1 MPCAAGGCHVGAFT
15 DGRAGAA
22 AQGLVL
28 LMPQGGRSMQR
39 VRQFFLVGLLATTVF
54 GALTLAPRTAVA
66 GGRIVVSDVEF
77 GSFASEKEM
86 NAALKKQGKT
96 TFNGGGSWTLN
107 MMIFLGAGSGGT
119 KINVV
124 YYDVSKHPPDQ
135 VNFTEV
141 GVKPDQK
148 IVQLNGQT
156 ISSDMGFVKGHKYEV
171 RATRVVGGKEKVYAK
186 TTITLK

>member
-1 MPCAAGGCHVGAFT
+1 
-15 DGRAGAA
+15 
-22 AQGLVL
+22 
-28 LMPQGGRSMQR
+28 MQR
-39 VRQFFLVGLLATTVF
+39 VRQLLLVGLLVTTAF
-54 GALTLAPRTAVA
+54 AGLTLAPRAAVA
-66 GGRIVVSDVEF
+66 GGRIVVSDAEF

-86 NAALKKQGKT
+86 NAALKKQAKT
-96 TFNGGGSWTLN
+96 TFTGGGAWQLN
-107 MMIFLGAGSGGT
+107 MMIFLGGAPGGD

-148 IVQLNGQT
+148 IVQLNGQA
-156 ISSDMGFVKGHKYEV
+156 ISSDMGFVKGHKYEI
-171 RATRVVGGKEKVYAK
+171 RATRVIGGKEKVYAK

>member
-1 MPCAAGGCHVGAFT
+1 
-15 DGRAGAA
+15 
-22 AQGLVL
+22 
-28 LMPQGGRSMQR
+28 
-39 VRQFFLVGLLATTVF
+39 LATSAF
-54 GALTLAPRTAVA
+54 GVLALAPRTAVA
-66 GGRIVVSDVEF
+66 AGRIVVSDAEF
-77 GSFASEKEM
+77 GSYASEKEM

-96 TFNGGGSWTLN
+96 TFQGVGSWNLN
-107 MMIFLGAGSGGT
+107 MMIFLGSAPGAD

-124 YYDVSKHPPDQ
+124 YYDLSKHPPDQ

-148 IVQLNGQT
+148 IVQLNGQA

-171 RATRVVGGKEKVYAK
+171 RATRVIGGKEKVYAK

>member
-1 MPCAAGGCHVGAFT
+1 
-15 DGRAGAA
+15 
-22 AQGLVL
+22 
-28 LMPQGGRSMQR
+28 MQR
-39 VRQFFLVGLLATTVF
+39 VRQFLWAGLLATTVF
-54 GALTLAPRTAVA
+54 GALTLAPRVAVA
-66 GGRIVVSDVEF
+66 GGRIVVSDAEF

-96 TFNGGGSWTLN
+96 TFKGGGSWTLN
-107 MMIFLGAGSGGT
+107 MMIFLGAGAGGN

-141 GVKPDQK
+141 SVKPDQK
-148 IVQLNGQT
+148 IVQLNGQA

-171 RATRVVGGKEKVYAK
+171 RATRVIGGKEKVYAK

>member
-1 MPCAAGGCHVGAFT
+1 MLHLRHF
-15 DGRAGAA
+15 
-22 AQGLVL
+22 L
-28 LMPQGGRSMQR
+28 
-39 VRQFFLVGLLATTVF
+39 LVGFLTTTAF
-54 GALTLAPRTAVA
+54 GALALAPRTAVA

-77 GSFASEKEM
+77 GSYGSEKELS
-86 NAALKKQGKT
+86 AALKKQGKT
-96 TFNGGGSWTLN
+96 TFKGEGAWQLN
-107 MMIFLGAGSGGT
+107 MMIFLGAGAGAN
-119 KINVV
+119 KINIV

-148 IVQLNGQT
+148 IVQLNGQA

-171 RATRVVGGKEKVYAK
+171 RATRVIGGKEKVYAK

>member
-1 MPCAAGGCHVGAFT
+1 
-15 DGRAGAA
+15 
-22 AQGLVL
+22 
-28 LMPQGGRSMQR
+28 MQR
-39 VRQFFLVGLLATTVF
+39 VRHLFLAGVLATMVS
-54 GALTLAPRTAVA
+54 GALTLAPRAAVA
-66 GGRIVVSDVEF
+66 AGRIVVSDAPF

-96 TFNGGGSWTLN
+96 TFQGGGSWTLN
-107 MMIFLGAGSGGT
+107 MMIFLGGGSGGN

-141 GVKPDQK
+141 SVKPDQK
-148 IVQLNGQT
+148 IVQLNDQA

>member
-1 MPCAAGGCHVGAFT
+1 
-15 DGRAGAA
+15 
-22 AQGLVL
+22 
-28 LMPQGGRSMQR
+28 MQR
-39 VRQFFLVGLLATTVF
+39 VRQLFLAGLVATTVF
-54 GALTLAPRTAVA
+54 AALTLAPRAAVA
-66 GGRIVVSDVEF
+66 GGRIVVSDAEF

-96 TFNGGGSWTLN
+96 TFKGAGSWTLN
-107 MMIFLGAGSGGT
+107 MMIFLGAGSGGN

-141 GVKPDQK
+141 SVKPDQK
-148 IVQLNGQT
+148 IVQLNGQA

>member
-1 MPCAAGGCHVGAFT
+1 
-15 DGRAGAA
+15 
-22 AQGLVL
+22 
-28 LMPQGGRSMQR
+28 MQR
-39 VRQFFLVGLLATTVF
+39 VRHFFLAGLLATMVF
-54 GALTLAPRTAVA
+54 GALTLAPRAAVA

-96 TFNGGGSWTLN
+96 TFKGAGSWTLN
-107 MMIFLGAGSGGT
+107 MMIFLGAGTGGS

-148 IVQLNGQT
+148 IIQLNGVA
-156 ISSDMGFVKGHKYEV
+156 ISKDLGFVKGHKYDV
-171 RATRVVGGKEKVYAK
+171 LATRIIGGKEKIYAK
-186 TTITLK
+186 TTVTLK